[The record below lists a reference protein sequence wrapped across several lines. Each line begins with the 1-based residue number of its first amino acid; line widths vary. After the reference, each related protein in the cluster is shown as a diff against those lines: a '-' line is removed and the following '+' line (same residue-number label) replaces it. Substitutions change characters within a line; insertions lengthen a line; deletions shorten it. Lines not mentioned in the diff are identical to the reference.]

1 MKKLLLATAVYAAS
15 FGFQTN
21 AFAQMPTFDLQS
33 FTQGGKQLEQLKQ
46 QVDKAKQQIQQGK
59 QQLEQLKSQLDQA
72 KQLYNSLNVKPDISG
87 LKDMFNKQGSSGA
100 LPSDFNHF
108 QQSMGSGGGGG
119 GGGGGSSS
127 KNAQKWQEELL
138 YKEPAGG
145 AGSKEAV
152 DAFYAQEVK
161 KAEQRVVGQAAK
173 GQDVYEEASETQKNI
188 TKLLDEL
195 GSTKDA
201 GKIQGIQA
209 QLAAVQAD
217 LQTKILQMQAAM
229 MIQQAEEKAAER
241 REAEEFRA
249 RYRALAKKL
258 RGQ

>member
-1 MKKLLLATAVYAAS
+1 MKKLLLATALCAIS
-15 FGFQTN
+15 FGPQAN
-21 AFAQMPTFDLQS
+21 AFGGGPFDWSILQ
-33 FTQGGKQLEQLKQ
+33 QNIGQLEQLKQ
-46 QVDKAKQQIQQGK
+46 QVDKAKQQVQQGA

-119 GGGGGSSS
+119 GGS
-127 KNAQKWQEELL
+127 KNTQKWQEELK

-195 GSTKDA
+195 GSTEDA

-217 LQTKILQMQAAM
+217 LQAKILQMQAAM

-241 REAEEFRA
+241 REMEEFKA
-249 RYRALAKKL
+249 RTKALAQKL

>member
-1 MKKLLLATAVYAAS
+1 MKKLLLATAVCAAS

-21 AFAQMPTFDLQS
+21 AFAIMVYDPAAVGQIMKQVQQGTQQLNKLQ
-33 FTQGGKQLEQLKQ
+33 E
-46 QVDKAKQQIQQGK
+46 QIQQGK
-59 QQLEQLKSQLDQA
+59 QQLDQLKSQLDQA

-87 LKDMFNKQGSSGA
+87 LKDMFNKQGNSGA
-100 LPSDFNHF
+100 LPFDFNHF

-119 GGGGGSSS
+119 GGGGS
-127 KNAQKWQEELL
+127 KNTQKWQEELK

-145 AGSKEAV
+145 ADSKEAV

-195 GSTKDA
+195 GSTEDA

-241 REAEEFRA
+241 REIEEFKA
-249 RYRALAKKL
+249 RTKALAQKM

>member
-1 MKKLLLATAVYAAS
+1 MKKLLLATAVCAAS

-21 AFAQMPTFDLQS
+21 AFAIVVFDPTAVGQIMKQVQQGTQQLGKLQ
-33 FTQGGKQLEQLKQ
+33 E
-46 QVDKAKQQIQQGK
+46 QIQQGK

-87 LKDMFNKQGSSGA
+87 LKEMFNKQGSSGA

-108 QQSMGSGGGGG
+108 QQSMGSGGGS
-119 GGGGGSSS
+119 GGGSSS
-127 KNAQKWQEELL
+127 KNAQKWQEELK
-138 YKEPAGG
+138 YKEPSGG
-145 AGSKEAV
+145 ADSKEAV

-173 GQDVYEEASETQKNI
+173 GQDVYEEASETQKTIN
-188 TKLLDEL
+188 KLLDEL
-195 GSTKDA
+195 GSTEDA

-209 QLAAVQAD
+209 QLSAIQAK
-217 LQTKILQMQAAM
+217 LQTQVLQMQAAA
-229 MIQQAEEKAAER
+229 MIQQAEYKAAEQR
-241 REAEEFRA
+241 AYEEFAA
-249 RYRALAKKL
+249 RYADYAKKL

>member
-1 MKKLLLATAVYAAS
+1 MKKLLLATALCAISFGLTTNS
-15 FGFQTN
+15 FGFGGIVFDPK
-21 AFAQMPTFDLQS
+21 AFGQMIKQVQQGQQQLNKLQ
-33 FTQGGKQLEQLKQ
+33 E
-46 QVDKAKQQIQQGK
+46 QIQQGA

-87 LKDMFNKQGSSGA
+87 LKEMFNKQGSSGA

-119 GGGGGSSS
+119 GGGS
-127 KNAQKWQEELL
+127 KNTQKWQEELK

-145 AGSKEAV
+145 ADSKEAV
-152 DAFYAQEVK
+152 DAFYTQEVK

-195 GSTKDA
+195 GSTEDA

-209 QLAAVQAD
+209 QLEAIQAK
-217 LQTKILQMQAAM
+217 LQTQVLQMQAAA

-241 REAEEFRA
+241 REIEEFKA
-249 RYRALAKKL
+249 RTKALAQKM

>member
-1 MKKLLLATAVYAAS
+1 MKKLLLATALCTIS

-21 AFAQMPTFDLQS
+21 AFAIVVFDPTAVGQIMKQVQQGTQQLGKLQ
-33 FTQGGKQLEQLKQ
+33 E
-46 QVDKAKQQIQQGK
+46 QIQQGK
-59 QQLEQLKSQLDQA
+59 QQLDQLKSQLDQA

-87 LKDMFNKQGSSGA
+87 LKEMFNKQGSSGA

-119 GGGGGSSS
+119 GGSSS
-127 KNAQKWQEELL
+127 KNAQKWQEELK
-138 YKEPAGG
+138 YKEPSGG

-152 DAFYAQEVK
+152 DAFYAEEVK

-173 GQDVYEEASETQKNI
+173 GQDVYEEASETQKTIN
-188 TKLLDEL
+188 KLLDEL
-195 GSTKDA
+195 GSTEDA

-209 QLAAVQAD
+209 QLAAVQAK
-217 LQTKILQMQAAM
+217 LQTQVLQMQAAA
-229 MIQQAEEKAAER
+229 MIQQAEIEAAKQ
-241 REAEEFRA
+241 REVEEFKA
-249 RYRALAKKL
+249 RYKALAKTL

>member
-1 MKKLLLATAVYAAS
+1 MKKLLLATALYAAS

-46 QVDKAKQQIQQGK
+46 QVDKAKQQVQQGA

-119 GGGGGSSS
+119 GGGGS
-127 KNAQKWQEELL
+127 KNTQKWQEELK

-161 KAEQRVVGQAAK
+161 KAEQNTVGQAAK
-173 GQDVYEEASETQKNI
+173 GQDVYEEASETQKTIN
-188 TKLLDEL
+188 KLLDEL
-195 GSTKDA
+195 GSTEDA

-209 QLAAVQAD
+209 QLSAIQAK
-217 LQTKILQMQAAM
+217 LQTQVLQMQAAA
-229 MIQQAEEKAAER
+229 MIQQAEYKAAEQR
-241 REAEEFRA
+241 AYEEFAA
-249 RYRALAKKL
+249 RYADYAKKL

>member
-1 MKKLLLATAVYAAS
+1 MKKLLLATALCAISFGLTTNS
-15 FGFQTN
+15 FGFGGIVFDPK
-21 AFAQMPTFDLQS
+21 AFGQMIKQVQQGQQQLNKLQ
-33 FTQGGKQLEQLKQ
+33 E
-46 QVDKAKQQIQQGK
+46 QIQQGK
-59 QQLEQLKSQLDQA
+59 QQLDQLKSQLDQA

-87 LKDMFNKQGSSGA
+87 LKEMFNKQGSSGA

-119 GGGGGSSS
+119 GGGGS
-127 KNAQKWQEELL
+127 KNTQKWQEELK

-145 AGSKEAV
+145 ADSKEAV

-195 GSTKDA
+195 GSTEDA

-209 QLAAVQAD
+209 QLEAIQAK
-217 LQTKILQMQAAM
+217 LQTQVLQMQAAA

-241 REAEEFRA
+241 REIEEFKA
-249 RYRALAKKL
+249 RTKALAQKM

>member
-1 MKKLLLATAVYAAS
+1 MKKLLLATALCAISFGLTTNS
-15 FGFQTN
+15 FGFGGIVFDPK
-21 AFAQMPTFDLQS
+21 AFGQMIKQVQQGQQQLNKLQ
-33 FTQGGKQLEQLKQ
+33 E
-46 QVDKAKQQIQQGK
+46 QIQQGA

-87 LKDMFNKQGSSGA
+87 LKEMFNKQGSSGA

-119 GGGGGSSS
+119 GGGGS
-127 KNAQKWQEELL
+127 KNTQKWQEELK

-152 DAFYAQEVK
+152 DAFYAEEVK

-195 GSTKDA
+195 GSTEDA

-209 QLAAVQAD
+209 QLEAIQAK
-217 LQTKILQMQAAM
+217 LQTQVLQMQAAA

-241 REAEEFRA
+241 REIEEFKA
-249 RYRALAKKL
+249 RTKALAQKM

>member
-1 MKKLLLATAVYAAS
+1 MKKLLLATALCAIS
-15 FGFQTN
+15 FGPQAN
-21 AFAQMPTFDLQS
+21 AFGGGPFDYKIL
-33 FTQGGKQLEQLKQ
+33 LENIEQAKRLRE
-46 QVDKAKQQIQQGK
+46 QVAKAEQQIQQGA

-87 LKDMFNKQGSSGA
+87 LKEMFNKQGSSGA

-119 GGGGGSSS
+119 GGGS
-127 KNAQKWQEELL
+127 KNTQKWQEELK

-145 AGSKEAV
+145 ADSKEAV

-195 GSTKDA
+195 GSTEDA

-209 QLAAVQAD
+209 QLEAIQAK
-217 LQTKILQMQAAM
+217 LQTQVLQMQAAA

-241 REAEEFRA
+241 REIEEFKA
-249 RYRALAKKL
+249 RTKALAQKM

>member
-1 MKKLLLATAVYAAS
+1 MKKLLLATALCTIS

-21 AFAQMPTFDLQS
+21 AFAIVVFDPTAVGQIMKQVQQGTQQLGKLQ
-33 FTQGGKQLEQLKQ
+33 E
-46 QVDKAKQQIQQGK
+46 QIQQGK

-87 LKDMFNKQGSSGA
+87 LKEMFNKQGSSGA

-119 GGGGGSSS
+119 GGGGSSS
-127 KNAQKWQEELL
+127 KNAQKWQEELK
-138 YKEPAGG
+138 YKEPSGG

-152 DAFYAQEVK
+152 DAFYAEEVK

-173 GQDVYEEASETQKNI
+173 GQDVYEEASETQKTIN
-188 TKLLDEL
+188 KLLDEL
-195 GSTKDA
+195 GSTEDA

-209 QLAAVQAD
+209 QLAAVQAK
-217 LQTKILQMQAAM
+217 LQTQVLQMQAAA

-241 REAEEFRA
+241 REMEEFKA
-249 RYRALAKKL
+249 RYKALAQKL

>member
-21 AFAQMPTFDLQS
+21 AFAQMPTFDLKS
-33 FTQGGKQLEQLKQ
+33 FMQGGKQLDELRKQ
-46 QVDKAKQQIQQGK
+46 FEQGK
-59 QQLEQLKSQLDQA
+59 QQLDQLKSQLDQA

-87 LKDMFNKQGSSGA
+87 LKEMFNKQGSSGA

-119 GGGGGSSS
+119 GGSS
-127 KNAQKWQEELL
+127 KNTQKWQEELK

-145 AGSKEAV
+145 ADSKEAV

-188 TKLLDEL
+188 NKLLDEL
-195 GSTKDA
+195 GSTEDA

-209 QLAAVQAD
+209 KLAAVQAD
-217 LQTKILQMQAAM
+217 LQAKILQMQAAM

-241 REAEEFRA
+241 REMEEFKA
-249 RYRALAKKL
+249 RTKALAKKL

>member
-21 AFAQMPTFDLQS
+21 AFAIVVFDPTAVGQIMKQVQQGTQQLGKLQ
-33 FTQGGKQLEQLKQ
+33 E
-46 QVDKAKQQIQQGK
+46 QIQQGK

-87 LKDMFNKQGSSGA
+87 LKEMFNKQGSSGA

-119 GGGGGSSS
+119 GGGGS
-127 KNAQKWQEELL
+127 KNTQKWQEELK

-145 AGSKEAV
+145 ADSKEAV

-161 KAEQRVVGQAAK
+161 KAEQRVVGEAAK

-209 QLAAVQAD
+209 QLSAVQAD
-217 LQTKILQMQAAM
+217 LQAKILQMQAAM

-241 REAEEFRA
+241 REMEEFKA
-249 RYRALAKKL
+249 RTKALAQKM

>member
-1 MKKLLLATAVYAAS
+1 MKKLLLATALCAIS

-21 AFAQMPTFDLQS
+21 AFAQMPTFDLKS
-33 FTQGGKQLEQLKQ
+33 FMQGGKQLDKLKE
-46 QVDKAKQQIQQGK
+46 QIQQGK
-59 QQLEQLKSQLDQA
+59 QQLDQLKSQLDQA

-119 GGGGGSSS
+119 GGGGSSS
-127 KNAQKWQEELL
+127 KNTQKWQEELK
-138 YKEPAGG
+138 YKEPSGG
-145 AGSKEAV
+145 ADSKEAV
-152 DAFYAQEVK
+152 DAFYAEEVK

-188 TKLLDEL
+188 NKLLDEL
-195 GSTKDA
+195 GSTEDA

-241 REAEEFRA
+241 REIEEFKA
-249 RYRALAKKL
+249 RTKALAQKL

>member
-1 MKKLLLATAVYAAS
+1 MKKLLLATTVYAAS

-21 AFAQMPTFDLQS
+21 AFAIMVYDPAAVGQIMKQVQQGTQQLNKLQ
-33 FTQGGKQLEQLKQ
+33 E
-46 QVDKAKQQIQQGK
+46 QIQQGA
-59 QQLEQLKSQLDQA
+59 QQLDQLKSQLDQA

-87 LKDMFNKQGSSGA
+87 LKEMFNKQGSSGA

-119 GGGGGSSS
+119 GGS
-127 KNAQKWQEELL
+127 KNTQKWQEELK

-195 GSTKDA
+195 GSTEDA

-209 QLAAVQAD
+209 QLEAIQAK
-217 LQTKILQMQAAM
+217 LQTQVLQMQAAA

-241 REAEEFRA
+241 REMEEFKA
-249 RYRALAKKL
+249 RYKALAQKL

>member
-21 AFAQMPTFDLQS
+21 AFAIVVFDPTAVGQIMKQVQQGTQQLGKLQ
-33 FTQGGKQLEQLKQ
+33 E
-46 QVDKAKQQIQQGK
+46 QIQQGK

-87 LKDMFNKQGSSGA
+87 LKEMFNKQGSSGA

-119 GGGGGSSS
+119 GGGGS
-127 KNAQKWQEELL
+127 KNTQKWQEELK
-138 YKEPAGG
+138 YKEPSGG

-161 KAEQRVVGQAAK
+161 KAEQDTVGQAAK

-195 GSTKDA
+195 GSTEDA

-209 QLAAVQAD
+209 QLEAIQAK
-217 LQTKILQMQAAM
+217 LQTQVLQMQAAA
-229 MIQQAEEKAAER
+229 MIQQAEYKAAEQR
-241 REAEEFRA
+241 AYEEFAA
-249 RYRALAKKL
+249 RYADYAKKL
-258 RGQ
+258 GGQ

>member
-21 AFAQMPTFDLQS
+21 AFAIMVYDPAAVGQIMKQVQQGTQQLGKLQ
-33 FTQGGKQLEQLKQ
+33 E
-46 QVDKAKQQIQQGK
+46 QIQQGK
-59 QQLEQLKSQLDQA
+59 QQLDQLKSQLDQA

-119 GGGGGSSS
+119 GGGS
-127 KNAQKWQEELL
+127 KNTQKWQEELK

-152 DAFYAQEVK
+152 DAFYTQEVK
-161 KAEQRVVGQAAK
+161 KAEQRVVGEAAK
-173 GQDVYEEASETQKNI
+173 GQDVYEEASETQKKI

-195 GSTKDA
+195 GSTEDA

-241 REAEEFRA
+241 REMEEFKA
-249 RYRALAKKL
+249 RTKALAQKM

>member
-21 AFAQMPTFDLQS
+21 AFAIVVFDPTAVGQIMKQVQQGTQQLGKLQ
-33 FTQGGKQLEQLKQ
+33 E
-46 QVDKAKQQIQQGK
+46 QIQQGK
-59 QQLEQLKSQLDQA
+59 QQLDQLKSQLDQA

-87 LKDMFNKQGSSGA
+87 LKEMFNKQGSSGA

-119 GGGGGSSS
+119 GGGGGGS
-127 KNAQKWQEELL
+127 KNTQKWQEELK

-145 AGSKEAV
+145 ADSKEAV
-152 DAFYAQEVK
+152 DAFYTQEVK
-161 KAEQRVVGQAAK
+161 KAEQRIVGEAAK

-195 GSTKDA
+195 GSTEDA

-209 QLAAVQAD
+209 QLSAIQAK
-217 LQTKILQMQAAM
+217 LQTQVLQMQAAA

-241 REAEEFRA
+241 REMEEFKA
-249 RYRALAKKL
+249 RTKALAQKM

>member
-1 MKKLLLATAVYAAS
+1 MKKLLLATTVYAAS

-21 AFAQMPTFDLQS
+21 AFAIMVYDPAAVGQIMKQVQQGTQQLNKLQ
-33 FTQGGKQLEQLKQ
+33 E
-46 QVDKAKQQIQQGK
+46 QIQQGA
-59 QQLEQLKSQLDQA
+59 QQLDQLKSQLDQA

-87 LKDMFNKQGSSGA
+87 LKEMFNKQGSSGA

-119 GGGGGSSS
+119 GGGS
-127 KNAQKWQEELL
+127 KNTQKWQEELK
-138 YKEPAGG
+138 YKEPSGG

-173 GQDVYEEASETQKNI
+173 GQDVYEEANETQKNI

-195 GSTKDA
+195 GSTEDA

-209 QLAAVQAD
+209 QLAAIQAK
-217 LQTKILQMQAAM
+217 LQTQVLQMQAAM
-229 MIQQAEEKAAER
+229 MIQQAEEKAAEQR
-241 REAEEFRA
+241 GYEEFTA
-249 RYRALAKKL
+249 RYKDFAKKL

>member
-21 AFAQMPTFDLQS
+21 AFAIVVFDPTAAAKLADQY
-33 FTQGGKQLEQLKQ
+33 KQALKQ
-46 QVDKAKQQIQQGK
+46 FEQGK
-59 QQLEQLKSQLDQA
+59 QQLDQLKGQL
-72 KQLYNSLNVKPDISG
+72 KQLQDLSKSLNVKPDISE

-119 GGGGGSSS
+119 S
-127 KNAQKWQEELL
+127 KNTQKWQEELL
-138 YKEPAGG
+138 YKEPSGG

-161 KAEQRVVGQAAK
+161 KAEQRIVGEAAK

-195 GSTKDA
+195 GSTEDA

-209 QLAAVQAD
+209 QLSAIQEK
-217 LQTKILQMQAAM
+217 LQTQVLQMQAAA
-229 MIQQAEEKAAER
+229 MIQQAEYKAAEQR
-241 REAEEFRA
+241 AYEEFAA
-249 RYRALAKKL
+249 RYADYAKQL

>member
-21 AFAQMPTFDLQS
+21 AFAIVVFDPTAVGQIMKQVQQGTQQLGKLQ
-33 FTQGGKQLEQLKQ
+33 E
-46 QVDKAKQQIQQGK
+46 QIQQGK
-59 QQLEQLKSQLDQA
+59 QQLDQLKSQLDQA

-119 GGGGGSSS
+119 GGS
-127 KNAQKWQEELL
+127 KNTQKWQEELK
-138 YKEPAGG
+138 YKEPAGD
-145 AGSKEAV
+145 ADSKEAV

-173 GQDVYEEASETQKNI
+173 GQDVYEEASETQKKI

-195 GSTKDA
+195 GSTEDA

-241 REAEEFRA
+241 REMEEFKA
-249 RYRALAKKL
+249 RTKALAQKM